1 MRVCLSYLIAL
12 PGIAGIAGVTS
23 SRGIFYRATSLM
35 HTDGTVH
42 APQQAGNIVEKGHI
56 YFVATPL
63 GNLQDITFRAVNVL
77 SNVDIVAAEDTRN
90 TAKLLKLLNIKY
102 GKLVSHH
109 EHNWQSSTPE
119 LVRLLKEGSSVALVS
134 DAGTP
139 GISDPGAPL
148 AAACALAGIPIH
160 PIPGPSAV
168 VSALSVCGFSS
179 TRFTFFGFL
188 PSKGKERKE
197 MASEIMSSSHP
208 AVFFEAPHRMMQS
221 IELFQQLVPR
231 YGERSVV
238 CCRELTKIHEEIFRG
253 TLSEVSAWL
262 TRNSKV
268 VAGGG
273 PDTNERVRG
282 EFTVV
287 MSPVLDN
294 DDDDDARGGR
304 VDGLGNSDQR
314 PKRAED
320 NVRVLLLHLKSDG
333 LSRSESVKL
342 VSAMPEVKDACS
354 RSEVYR
360 IALDIP
366 SWD

>member
-1 MRVCLSYLIAL
+1 
-12 PGIAGIAGVTS
+12 
-23 SRGIFYRATSLM
+23 
-35 HTDGTVH
+35 
-42 APQQAGNIVEKGHI
+42 VEKGHI

-109 EHNWQSSTPE
+109 EHNWQRSTPE

-160 PIPGPSAV
+160 PVPGPSAV

-188 PSKGKERKE
+188 PAKGKERKE
-197 MASEIMSSSHP
+197 MASEIMSCSHP

-253 TLSEVSAWL
+253 RLSEVSAWL
-262 TRNSKV
+262 ARNSGV
-268 VAGGG
+268 VAGEG
-273 PDTNERVRG
+273 PDINERVRG

-287 MSPVLDN
+287 MSPAFDN
-294 DDDDDARGGR
+294 YNDSDDDARGGW
-304 VDGLGNSDQR
+304 VDELGNTEQR

-320 NVRVLLLHLKSDG
+320 NVRVLLLRLQSDG

-342 VSAMPEVKDACS
+342 VSAMAEVKDACS

-360 IALDIP
+360 IALDVP
-366 SWD
+366 NWD